1 MTLDKHTCEICAAM
15 DGKVID
21 KKDYQPGVTVP
32 PFHPNCR
39 GTTVPWFDDM
49 ADVGQRIAR
58 DNEGE
63 VYYVPP
69 DMTYGEWEKT
79 FQEGGSKKT
88 VAKLTET
95 GIMKLTKAEEAA
107 INRYISS
114 DAYKV
119 NAALREAED
128 ISSLSQEMQSFIHD
142 LDSALKKFPRYEGT
156 VVRTLN
162 FSDFSDGESKL
173 NAFLKEH
180 EVGSTVKSSQYLSTS
195 KAGGYNPD
203 AEVKLFILNAQKGRD
218 ITAFNPSENEVLF
231 ERESSF
237 TVIQKKKVNGAWQIF
252 LMEGE

>member
-1 MTLDKHTCEICAAM
+1 M

-39 GTTVPWFDDM
+39 GTTCPWFDDM
-49 ADVGQRIAR
+49 ADVGNRIAR

-69 DMTYGEWEKT
+69 DMTYREWEKT

-162 FSDFSDGESKL
+162 FSDFSDGENDL
-173 NAFLKEH
+173 NDFLRQH
-180 EVGSTVKSSQYLSTS
+180 EVGNTLSFPQYISTS
-195 KAGGYNPD
+195 KTSGYD
-203 AEVKLFILNAQKGRD
+203 ETADVVVYILNGKNGRD
-218 ITAFNPSENEVLF
+218 L
-231 ERESSF
+231 SSF
-237 TVIQKKKVNGAWQIF
+237 NSAEQEILYERNSIFTVPQKKNNNGIWVIY
-252 LMEGE
+252 LIEGT